1 MDGTASGDLTIDQL
15 QNEQYKT
22 VFNGE
27 LNDVVI
33 NIKDDL
39 PLIKNKW

>member
-1 MDGTASGDLTIDQL
+1 MEGTASGDLILDQL

-27 LNDVVI
+27 LNDVTI
-33 NIKDDL
+33 NIK
-39 PLIKNKW
+39 